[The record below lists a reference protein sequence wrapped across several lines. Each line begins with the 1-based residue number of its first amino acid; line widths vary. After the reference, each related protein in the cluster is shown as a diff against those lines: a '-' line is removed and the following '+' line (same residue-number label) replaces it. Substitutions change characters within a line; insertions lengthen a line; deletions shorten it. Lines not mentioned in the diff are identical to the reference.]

1 MPRCEPVKLSV
12 LFPETRSIAT
22 VDALAQRADALGV
35 HGMFLGSA
43 FGFDPVMALALAGPS
58 TDRVLLGTAVVP
70 TWPRHPVVAAQQAAT
85 ANAACGG
92 RFRFGVG
99 PSHPPVMSMYGFD
112 YDRPVG
118 HLREWLTIVRALLH
132 DGKVSHS
139 GERYRVTAFLD
150 VETPG
155 PPPVLL
161 GVLHPQLARLAGALA
176 DGALPWLAPPAWVA
190 DVVVANVR
198 TGADSAE
205 RAAPPV
211 IAELPCYVSTDRA
224 AVLEAARR
232 DLSIYPMMPAYADV
246 LGHAL
251 GRDASEVT
259 ADGWTDQC
267 TDAVVIWGDRDTV
280 ASRVQ
285 EYFDAGADEVV
296 LSPYGCGDDPDANL
310 DEALEVLGDI
320 ARS

>member
-1 MPRCEPVKLSV
+1 MPRLSV
-12 LFPETRSIAT
+12 LFPETRSIAAVT
-22 VDALAQRADALGV
+22 ELAIRSEELGF
-35 HGMFLGSA
+35 HGLFLGSA

-58 TDRVLLGTAVVP
+58 TSRIQVGTAVIP

-85 ANAACGG
+85 AAAACDG

-99 PSHPPVMSMYGFD
+99 PSHPPVMQMYGVG
-112 YDRPVG
+112 YDKPIG
-118 HLREWLTIVRALLH
+118 HVREWLSIVRGLLH
-132 DGKVSHS
+132 DGTTKLD
-139 GERYRVTAFLD
+139 GEHYRVTAFLD
-150 VETPG
+150 VEAPG
-155 PPPVLL
+155 PPPLL
-161 GVLHPQLARLAGALA
+161 VGVLHAQLARVAGALA
-176 DGALPWLAPPAWVA
+176 DGVLPWLAPPEWIA
-190 DVVVANVR
+190 DTIATNLTIGAEAASR
-198 TGADSAE
+198 TRPSI
-205 RAAPPV
+205 

-251 GRDASEVT
+251 GRLGADVT
-259 ADGWTDQC
+259 AEGWTDEC
-267 TDAVVIWGDRDTV
+267 TDAVVVWGDRDEV

-285 EYFDAGADEVV
+285 EYVDAGADEVV
-296 LSPYGCGDDPDANL
+296 LSPYGCGDDPARNL